1 MQRGGGGYKGHVRWI
16 RVKKTYDGAHTGGTD
31 DEGHVHE
38 GRDTKEISE
47 GRGKRRGTTNEGD
60 EGHVRE
66 RQSEGYKGGDAYK
79 GGDTHRDTHEGHKGH
94 RARTRD
100 KCEEDARGTPR
111 ETGDRQVTDRRWR
124 M

>member
-1 MQRGGGGYKGHVRWI
+1 M
-16 RVKKTYDGAHTGGTD
+16 YDGYVQRRRTMGHTGGTD

-79 GGDTHRDTHEGHKGH
+79 GGDTHRDTHEGH

-111 ETGDRQVTDRRWR
+111 ETGDRQAMEGVAYEG
-124 M
+124 